1 MAVVARETADT
12 MVPVVP
18 GVPPSAGHS
27 PRELGA
33 VVERSD
39 GVERGAV
46 EEVGRDPSLSL
57 PGDVLP
63 KSVFQSIMSVLD
75 FPTLPSHLPYSS
87 CPYTI

>member
-1 MAVVARETADT
+1 VARETADT

-46 EEVGRDPSLSL
+46 EELGRDSSLSL
-57 PGDVLP
+57 PGDLL
-63 KSVFQSIMSVLD
+63 KRVFQSIIIALDFHFIDRIVSVLV
-75 FPTLPSHLPYSS
+75 
-87 CPYTI
+87 